1 MPAVAAVKKNDVP
14 VNACIRTMLS
24 FLTRL
29 FCPHPHFILR
39 QRHCLALRSFIHSY
53 ILAFRGSCT
62 FLPAGK
68 FCSNASKSAPPSFN
82 ELLSRLCSSRKCND
96 CNVTVTQ
103 SCHYTEC
110 PEYKTV
116 PTNCRS
122 SSVAKILVWTSHRLC
137 TSMGWALC

>member
-1 MPAVAAVKKNDVP
+1 MPVYAR
-14 VNACIRTMLS
+14 CCLS
-24 FLTRL
+24 LLGFSVLIPIS
-29 FCPHPHFILR
+29 FCANVIVLHFV
-39 QRHCLALRSFIHSY
+39 HSFIP
-53 ILAFRGSCT
+53 T
-62 FLPAGK
+62 FLLLEDLVPFFLLGS
-68 FCSNASKSAPPSFN
+68 FVPMPVRAPHLHSS

-96 CNVTVTQ
+96 CNGTVIQ